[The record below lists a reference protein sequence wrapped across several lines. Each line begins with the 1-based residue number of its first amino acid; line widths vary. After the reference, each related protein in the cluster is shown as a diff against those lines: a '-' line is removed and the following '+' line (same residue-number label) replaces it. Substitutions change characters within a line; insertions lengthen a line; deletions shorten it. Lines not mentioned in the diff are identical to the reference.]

1 MRIKHYLGNWI
12 LAIVFVVSCSKEDEP
27 VTAPLTGAP
36 EITVTTLL
44 NNQGIIWGY
53 DFLPNGTILFTQK
66 TGSLRLFDPTTQSN
80 TLISGLPTNISAA
93 GQGGLLDVAIS
104 PDYASSKNVYTTYSI
119 SGGFLVLA
127 RFTLNGIAAS
137 NWQVLHTT
145 ESASTW
151 NGHYGSRIAF
161 GTDGKLYWSVGEG
174 GGGSLG
180 GATSPHQNSQKL
192 TSMWGKIHR
201 MNLDGSIPA
210 DNPLLPG
217 QTARST
223 LYSYGHRNP
232 QGMAFD
238 PKTNQLFVNEHGPSG
253 GCELNRVQAKE
264 NYGWPLYSMGI
275 NYNGTTI
282 SNGHNAL
289 GIVAPLKSWTPAFA
303 PSGLTFINHPSFRDW
318 NGNLLMGSLV
328 RRHLLMIKM
337 TNGVPSNETILL
349 ENNGRIRNV
358 KMGPDGKIYVSVE
371 DGGRLLSITA
381 K

>member
-1 MRIKHYLGNWI
+1 MQIKHYLGNWI

-44 NNQGIIWGY
+44 SNQEIIWGF
-53 DFLPNGTILFTQK
+53 DFLPNGNILLTQK
-66 TGSLRLFDPTTQSN
+66 TGSLRLFDTTTQSN

-104 PDYASSKNVYTTYSI
+104 PDYASSKSVYVTYST
-119 SGGFLVLA
+119 SGGFLALT
-127 RFTLNGIAAS
+127 RFTLNGTAAS
-137 NWQVLHTT
+137 NWQVLHIT

-161 GTDGKLYWSVGEG
+161 GSDGKMYWCVGEG

-180 GATSPHQNSQKL
+180 GATSPHQNGQKL
-192 TSMWGKIHR
+192 TTMWGKIHR
-201 MNLDGSIPA
+201 MNLDGSVPA
-210 DNPLLPG
+210 DNPLFPG

-223 LYSYGHRNP
+223 IFSYGHRNP

-282 SNGHNAL
+282 SNGHNAP

-358 KMGPDGKIYVSVE
+358 KMGPDGKIYVSLE
-371 DGGRLLSITA
+371 DGGRLLMLSA